1 MYGKIISFNEYENAG
16 VVIADDGVQ
25 YVFNGNDWTEQYAPK
40 AGNNVDFMFDGMGSV
55 NRISYQPNQSQTSIP
70 PSLHKT
76 SQDRNLLATQEF
88 SNHDTSIN
96 NSYNGSS
103 ENLYSKESNYGMV
116 EWTKKVLSN
125 YATFEGRARRKE
137 YWLFYLA
144 TIIISIAFGFI
155 EGFMSGLM
163 GSASMED
170 TAISPIILALVFFI
184 PTIAVGTRR
193 LHDTGRSGWWQ
204 LLWFIPIIGW
214 IVLIVFFAQQTSP
227 QTNQW
232 GFPAKQIRM

>member
-1 MYGKIISFNEYENAG
+1 MYGKIISFNEYENTG
-16 VVIADDGVQ
+16 VIIADDGVQ
-25 YVFNGNDWTEQYAPK
+25 YVFNGNDWSEQYAPK
-40 AGNNVDFMFDGMGSV
+40 AGDDVDFMFDGVGGV
-55 NRISYQPNQSQTSIP
+55 NRMSYQQSQSHISIP
-70 PSLHKT
+70 PTLHKT
-76 SQDRNLLATQEF
+76 TQDRDLLATQQLG
-88 SNHDTSIN
+88 NHDTSTN
-96 NSYNGSS
+96 SSYNGSV
-103 ENLYSKESNYGMV
+103 EDLYKKESSYGIV
-116 EWTKKVLSN
+116 DWTKKVLSN
-125 YATFEGRARRKE
+125 YAKFEGRARRKE

-163 GSASMED
+163 GVASMD
-170 TAISPIILALVFFI
+170 ATTVSPIILSLVFFI

-232 GFPAKQIRM
+232 GSPAKQIRM